1 MSKAIRRALMIARG
15 HYADGGETDPMLDQ
29 DQGMS
34 PLAMQ
39 TFNDPNRISVGE
51 LQEGP
56 NLYESLSSSPLF
68 NKEAWSRAFN
78 ASGTDW
84 ANAAKN
90 LANEYANRAVNVG
103 RIGKEKLFGGENMT
117 PEEQRQATSDLV
129 NFMPIGGMAMG
140 SGKANPNLLSM
151 SGAADRAV
159 ELAKGKTYKA
169 AEAQKMFENAVGRS
183 HGFEKTDLPLL
194 GRGDITFPSHVT
206 PENFADE
213 VAKKVQDVKEW
224 NNPQRRYWYENSGDI
239 INTAVGGDPEMADRI
254 THAVAKTSQGTPVLD
269 NASYAARAHHQ
280 VMVGDPVFTGMYP
293 NTMSPIIQEAYSSP
307 EIGAVG
313 PKISGY
319 QSGFRSSW
327 MPDVINA
334 GANDQHNMRWLG
346 WEGFNGTPTTG
357 QHNYDRLLR
366 SAVTDQLNAE
376 GFDSGKWLPGQVQA
390 VGWAKARHAGGVPEA
405 EAGYD
410 ITNAFADRTGRLTYE
425 TAPGLTTD
433 HLPEYHNA
441 PLETKQ
447 AYHDAV
453 NNILQDS
460 MGRDIIASHMGLLT
474 LPTEH
479 GLGVFQNNVSPGS
492 AAKVVTAG
500 APGGW
505 KNGIDPATKE
515 LMTAAELT
523 RGLLLR
529 QDASAF
535 HFPSFPKNGLT
546 WNTRDLFDVRTGS
559 PLTHD
564 EASAITSKIADAT
577 GSDFFS
583 PIFTK
588 NGYRF
593 INVPEYSGVS
603 NKDFMNHLDRVLN
616 EHYADSSRPIDVVM
630 GKNDGF
636 YESTDWRKDGGEN
649 YIQGLRSLRP
659 DVQRRAAELLATL
672 GPRISEIENAFAKQ
686 HGWTPNESTRI
697 WETNPAY
704 AKHAD
709 KFKDITP
716 GVPPKPYSPEFGK
729 QEFYP
734 ELIGKKR
741 GGQVVDRA
749 LSISRFGPAA
759 AQDAVNVAK
768 QLARGR
774 P

>member
-1 MSKAIRRALMIARG
+1 MSRDIRRALMIARS

-34 PLAMQ
+34 PVAMQ
-39 TFNDPNRISVGE
+39 TLNDPNRVSVEE

-56 NLYESLSSSPLF
+56 NLYESVSSSPLF
-68 NKEAWSRAFN
+68 NSEAWKRAAN
-78 ASGTDW
+78 ASGEDW
-84 ANAAKN
+84 ANAAKRV
-90 LANEYANRAVNVG
+90 ASEYGNRALNMG
-103 RIGKEKLFGGENMT
+103 RIAKQKMFGGEDMT
-117 PEEQRQATSDLV
+117 PEEQQQATSDIT
-129 NFMPIGGMAMG
+129 NFMPIGGLAFG
-140 SGKANPNLLSM
+140 AREYNPNLLSM
-151 SGAADRAV
+151 SGASDKAV
-159 ELAKGKTYKA
+159 RTLKA
-169 AEAQKMFENAVGRS
+169 QEAQNMFSNAMGRV
-183 HGFEKTDLPLL
+183 HGEVPTDLKLL

-213 VAKKVQDVKEW
+213 IATKVQDVKDW
-224 NNPQRRYWYENSGDI
+224 NNPQRRFWYENSGDA
-239 INTAVGGDPEMADRI
+239 INTAVGGDPELADRV
-254 THAVAKTSQGTPVLD
+254 THAISKTSQGTPVLD

-280 VMVGDPVFTGMYP
+280 IMAGDPVFTGMYP
-293 NTMSPIIQEAYSSP
+293 NAMSPVIQEAYSSP
-307 EIGAVG
+307 EVGAVG

-327 MPDVINA
+327 MPDVMNA

-376 GFDSGKWLPGQVQA
+376 GFDNGNWLPGQVQA

-425 TAPGLTTD
+425 TAPGLTTN
-433 HLPEYHNA
+433 HLPEYHDA
-441 PLETKQ
+441 PLETKH
-447 AYHDAV
+447 AYHDAI
-453 NNILQDS
+453 NNVLQDQ
-460 MGRDIIASHMGLLT
+460 MGRDVIASHMGLLT

-505 KNGIDPATKE
+505 KSGIDPSTRE

-535 HFPSFPKNGLT
+535 HFPSFPKNGLN
-546 WNTRDLFDVRTGS
+546 WNTRDLFDVRTGT
-559 PLTHD
+559 PLAHD
-564 EASAITSKIADAT
+564 EASAITSKIANAT

-583 PIFTK
+583 PIFTP

-603 NKDFMNHLDRVLN
+603 NKDFMGHLDRVLN

-636 YESTDWRKDGGEN
+636 YESSDWSKDGGEN
-649 YIQGLRSLRP
+649 YLQGLRSLRP

-672 GPRISEIENAFAKQ
+672 GPRISEVENAFSKT
-686 HGWTPNESTRI
+686 HGWTPNKSTRI

-704 AKHAD
+704 AQHAD
-709 KFKDITP
+709 KFKNITP
-716 GVPPKPYSPEFGK
+716 GVPPKPYSPDFGK

-749 LSISRFGPAA
+749 ISVARPFGPVA